1 MKELFFGLIAAA
13 AVGGGVY
20 YTAASGGYDMSAD
33 EAKAKLMAAN
43 AKIENG
49 PFSFGMDAMDVNV
62 TSPSAN
68 VVRWAASKDGIP
80 GKTCEAIIKPV
91 SNSEVEVTASCAS
104 NMHSASGQGAVLAD
118 AAQADI
124 IEFVDAA
131 LTGRP
136 YNPKR
141 KMEAATGSAVKN
153 MGSMVGDAFETKRDI
168 EAMSREHAAASA
180 QESAS
185 YNDEVVGEIE
195 LPADYEGY
203 EAETA
208 E

>member
-20 YTAASGGYDMSAD
+20 YTAASGGYDMSAK

-43 AKIENG
+43 AKVENG
-49 PFSFGMDAMDVNV
+49 PFFGIDGMDVTV
-62 TSPSAN
+62 TSPSDN
-68 VVRWAASKDGIP
+68 VVRWAASEDGHP
-80 GKTCEAIIKPV
+80 RKSCEAIIKPV
-91 SNSEVEVTASCAS
+91 SDSEVEVTASCQS
-104 NMHSASGQGAVLAD
+104 IMHSASGQGAVFAD
-118 AAQADI
+118 MAQADI
-124 IEFVDAA
+124 NEFVDAA

-141 KMEAATGSAVKN
+141 KMEAGTGSVMKN
-153 MGSMVGDAFETKRDI
+153 MGSIMGEGFKNKRDV
-168 EAMSREHAAASA
+168 EATLREHADETA

-185 YNDEVVGEIE
+185 YNDEVVGEVE
-195 LPADYEGY
+195 SPADYESY

>member
-20 YTAASGGYDMSAD
+20 YTAASGGYDMSAN

-49 PFSFGMDAMDVNV
+49 PFFGIDGMDVSV

-68 VVRWAASKDGIP
+68 VVRWAASKDGFP
-80 GKTCEAIIKPV
+80 GKTCEAVIKPV
-91 SNSEVEVTASCAS
+91 SDSEVEVTASCAS
-104 NMHSASGQGAVLAD
+104 NMHSASGQGAVLS
-118 AAQADI
+118 
-124 IEFVDAA
+124 DAA

-141 KMEAATGSAVKN
+141 KMEAATGSVVKN
-153 MGSMVGDAFETKRDI
+153 MGSMVGDAFKAKRDI

-185 YNDEVVGEIE
+185 YNDEVVGEVE
-195 LPADYEGY
+195 SPADYDSY

>member
-20 YTAASGGYDMSAD
+20 YTAASGGYDMSAN

-43 AKIENG
+43 AKVENG
-49 PFSFGMDAMDVNV
+49 PFFGIDGMDVSV

-68 VVRWAASKDGIP
+68 VVRWAASKDGFP
-80 GKTCEAIIKPV
+80 GKTCEAVIKPV
-91 SNSEVEVTASCAS
+91 SDSEVEVTASCQS
-104 NMHSASGQGAVLAD
+104 IMHSASGEGAVLSD

-124 IEFVDAA
+124 NEFVDAA

-141 KMEAATGSAVKN
+141 KMEAATGSVVKN
-153 MGSMVGDAFETKRDI
+153 MGSMVGDAFKTKRDI
-168 EAMSREHAAASA
+168 EAMSREHTTASA

-185 YNDEVVGEIE
+185 YNDEVVGEVE
-195 LPADYEGY
+195 SPADYDSY

>member
-20 YTAASGGYDMSAD
+20 YTAASGGYDMSAK

-43 AKIENG
+43 AKVENG
-49 PFSFGMDAMDVNV
+49 PFFGIDGMEVNV
-62 TSPSAN
+62 TSPSDN
-68 VVRWAASKDGIP
+68 VVRWAASEDGHP
-80 GKTCEAIIKPV
+80 RKSCEAIIKPV
-91 SNSEVEVTASCAS
+91 SDSEVEVTASCQS
-104 NMHSASGQGAVLAD
+104 SMHSASGQGAVLAD
-118 AAQADI
+118 MAQADI
-124 IEFVDAA
+124 TEFVDAA

-141 KMEAATGSAVKN
+141 KMEAGTGSVAKN
-153 MGSMVGDAFETKRDI
+153 MGSMVGEAFKTKRDI

-185 YNDEVVGEIE
+185 YNDDVVGEVE
-195 LPADYEGY
+195 SPADYEGY